1 MPIYAYAILVAGW
14 LLWLTPFFRARQAE
28 KPAKQVDRRA
38 RWGILLVGIS
48 YCLLGRGRF
57 WERSPRPWQTALSL
71 LFFALARLL
80 SWTAASALVPQ
91 LGIDSGLPAQHELIT
106 SGPFLCVRHPD

>member
-57 WERSPRPWQTALSL
+57 WEPPPRPWPTALFL
-71 LFFALARLL
+71 LFFAPPRPL
-80 SWTAASALVPQ
+80 SLTAPTAPRPQ
-91 LGIDSGLPAQHELIT
+91 GRSHAG
-106 SGPFLCVRHPD
+106 SRGHP